1 MIFVG
6 VYGLILLT
14 EDEKSTGKSQ
24 EIASILSDLGFHEIL
39 KSIQEEMNFVE
50 PNEEKEEQ
58 DKRKYCI
65 TAVKR
70 VL

>member
-14 EDEKSTGKSQ
+14 EDEKSTGKSG
-24 EIASILSDLGFHEIL
+24 EIGSILSSLGFNEIL
-39 KSIQEEMNFVE
+39 VTIQEELNYVE
-50 PNEEKEEQ
+50 PNEDKEIQ